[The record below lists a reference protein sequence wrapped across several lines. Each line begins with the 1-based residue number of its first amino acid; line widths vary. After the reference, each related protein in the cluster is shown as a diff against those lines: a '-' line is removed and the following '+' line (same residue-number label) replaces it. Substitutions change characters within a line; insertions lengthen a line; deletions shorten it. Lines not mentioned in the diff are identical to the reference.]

1 MSFFSTDE
9 IALLQA
15 TVVRSDMLVKL
26 DFVSGPMYM
35 WNGSTEL
42 SAGGQTWLPMNG
54 YGTISD
60 IQFTNGSESER
71 FTLSLD
77 GVPDSQIEVI
87 SKALSATDEVDG
99 QVATIYMQ
107 FFGEDWQPIG
117 SPLSVKWGYMRKPR
131 VSRSRIEGVDDSVQ
145 RVAIGCENIFYNR
158 SLPSAGRYTDRDQQ
172 ARYTGDLILQ
182 FQPGLLNK
190 TFTYPD
196 Y

>member
-1 MSFFSTDE
+1 MSFYSAEE

-15 TVVRSDMLVKL
+15 TVVRADLLVKM
-26 DFVSGPMYM
+26 DFVSGAKYM
-35 WNGSTEL
+35 WNGTTEL

-54 YGTISD
+54 YGQVAD
-60 IQFTNGSESER
+60 IKFTPGTESER

-77 GVPDSQIEVI
+77 GVPDSEIEVL
-87 SKALSATDEVDG
+87 SAALATDEVEG
-99 QVATIYMQ
+99 QVATVYQQ
-107 FFGEDWQPIG
+107 FFDEDWQPIG
-117 SPLSVKWGYMRKPR
+117 SPLGIKWGYMRKPR
-131 VSRSRIEGVDDSVQ
+131 VTRSRIEGVSGSVQ

-172 ARYTGDLILQ
+172 ARYSGDLMLQ
-182 FQPGLLNK
+182 FQPTLLNK